1 MAQWDMNRKMV
12 PAFVRRLA
20 KHDYWDGLRPMAKDW
35 LRYDRLVEDA
45 LRSVVRRALLEVAA
59 NGLPGDHHFYVTF
72 HTQDQG
78 VGLSPQLRAQY
89 PKEMTIVLQHQFW
102 GLEIYED
109 SFTVQLSF
117 SGVREK
123 LVIPFQSVVS
133 FADPSVKFGLQFETA
148 AEGEDAEGDDDAV
161 DQASPVGTARAS
173 LPAKAKDLNDL
184 PKQGGKDT
192 AATGDDDK
200 PAVKGAEVVALD
212 AFRKK

>member
-1 MAQWDMNRKMV
+1 
-12 PAFVRRLA
+12 
-20 KHDYWDGLRPMAKDW
+20 MAKDW

-59 NGLPGDHHFYVTF
+59 NGLPGDHHFYLTF
-72 HTQDQG
+72 HTQDPG
-78 VGLSPQLRAQY
+78 VSLSPALRAQY

-102 GLEIYED
+102 GLEVTED
-109 SFTVQLSF
+109 NFTVKLSF
-117 SGVREK
+117 GGVRET

-148 AEGEDAEGDDDAV
+148 AEGEGEESDIEDGEIE
-161 DQASPVGTARAS
+161 DQSTPVPHAS

-184 PKQGGKDT
+184 PKSVAKDT
-192 AATGDDDK
+192 GAPAADGDK
-200 PAVKGAEVVALD
+200 PAGAKGAEVVALD

>member
-1 MAQWDMNRKMV
+1 
-12 PAFVRRLA
+12 
-20 KHDYWDGLRPMAKDW
+20 MAKDW

-59 NGLPGDHHFYVTF
+59 NGLPGDHHFYLTF
-72 HTQDQG
+72 HTQDPG
-78 VGLSPQLRAQY
+78 VSLSPALRAQY

-102 GLEIYED
+102 GLEVTED
-109 SFTVQLSF
+109 NFTVKLSF
-117 SGVREK
+117 GGVRET

-148 AEGEDAEGDDDAV
+148 ADGEGEDADIDDGESDE
-161 DQASPVGTARAS
+161 QMSIPHAS

-184 PKQGGKDT
+184 PKP
-192 AATGDDDK
+192 AAKEAAAEGDK
-200 PAVKGAEVVALD
+200 PAGAKGAEVVALD